1 MAHGPC
7 HVRARTRAGHARECG
22 EYIAE
27 LLAEAPAST
36 AIEQRVALIISRC
49 QLPLICALSCSIPA
63 AAADLPCTRVQ
74 R

>member
-1 MAHGPC
+1 
-7 HVRARTRAGHARECG
+7 
-22 EYIAE
+22 

-36 AIEQRVALIISRC
+36 AIEQRVALIISRR
-49 QLPLICALSCSIPA
+49 QLPLICALSSSIPA